1 MFHHSLK
8 RVLFLGGVV
17 MGEFIL
23 QLPVFRKRQSK
34 ICILIGIDVLLIVF
48 AYLLAFVFR
57 YYIEGSSLYSIFQIF
72 NDLKYELLIASIILI
87 TCQWIMKQYQSI
99 WTLAGIEDFILGI
112 GSFILGTVLNL
123 FVSFLLPYRVPLLVT
138 VLAGI
143 FAMSGVYLDVV
154 FYIIIQAK

>member
-87 TCQWIMKQYQSI
+87 TCQWIMKQYQSRN
-99 WTLAGIEDFILGI
+99 WFFYFRNSIEFICLVFITVSSTIISYSI
-112 GSFILGTVLNL
+112 GRYFCDVIL
-123 FVSFLLPYRVPLLVT
+123 
-138 VLAGI
+138 
-143 FAMSGVYLDVV
+143 
-154 FYIIIQAK
+154 